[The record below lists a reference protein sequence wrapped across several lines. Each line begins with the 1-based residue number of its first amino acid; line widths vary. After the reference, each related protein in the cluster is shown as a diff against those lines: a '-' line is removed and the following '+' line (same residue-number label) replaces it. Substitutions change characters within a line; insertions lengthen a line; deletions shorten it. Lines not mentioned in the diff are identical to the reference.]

1 MLYSR
6 AMKPDRYRLYEASVQ
21 DVEFDLDFLRSI
33 YKRKRGTPF
42 ERLREDFCGTARLA
56 STWVER
62 KATRQAWAVDLDRGP
77 IDWARAHHLP
87 LIGDAARRLRFV
99 QADVRRTRTPKVD
112 VVVALNCSY
121 WVFKQRAQ
129 LVDYFRSVRRSL
141 APRGLMVLDA
151 FGGDRTLR
159 EMVERRR
166 VRGIRTRTG
175 ERVPAFTYI
184 WEQKSFNPIDYNL
197 RAAIHFELDDGT
209 ELRNAFKYDWR
220 VWGLPEIDEAL
231 REAGFAEVHVYVQ
244 GWDDETN
251 KALSVFRRR
260 VRFVNQE
267 AWLAFI
273 IGVK

>member
-6 AMKPDRYRLYEASVQ
+6 AMKPDRHRLYEASVQ
-21 DVEFDLDFLRSI
+21 DVEFDLDFFRRV
-33 YKRKRGTPF
+33 YKKTRGTPF

-56 STWVER
+56 STWVEQ
-62 KATRQAWAVDLDRGP
+62 KATRQAWAVDLDPNP
-77 IDWARAHHLP
+77 IAWSRAHHLP
-87 LIGDAARRLRFV
+87 LIGDAARRFHFV
-99 QADVRRTRTPKVD
+99 RADVRKARAHKVD
-112 VVVALNCSY
+112 VVAALNCSY
-121 WVFKQRAQ
+121 WVFKKRAQ
-129 LVDYFRSVRRSL
+129 LVDYFRSAHRSL
-141 APRGLMVLDA
+141 APRGLFILDA

-175 ERVPAFTYI
+175 ERVPAFTYV
-184 WEQKSFNPIDYNL
+184 WEQKSFNPIDYHM
-197 RAAIHFELDDGT
+197 RAAIHFELDDGRSM
-209 ELRNAFKYDWR
+209 RNAFTYDWR

-231 REAGFAEVHVYVQ
+231 REAGFVDVHVYVQ

-251 KALSVFRRR
+251 KALHVFRRR